1 MITQSFWN
9 WRKSCEELFSSTI
22 DIIRSSF
29 YFTIL
34 ISLNETNN
42 YECLIKMLQILIT
55 ISTNKK
61 IKIENKINVYI
72 EIVEDCGLDRT
83 R

>member
-1 MITQSFWN
+1 
-9 WRKSCEELFSSTI
+9 
-22 DIIRSSF
+22 
-29 YFTIL
+29 
-34 ISLNETNN
+34 
-42 YECLIKMLQILIT
+42 MLQILIT